1 MKASSLP
8 MFTLWSFS
16 WDWPV
21 LSNWIK
27 NSAQGNYRWSWH
39 GLSSG
44 HTSSPKITCQI
55 KKIIKKK
62 NYCSYCHWLFWLSF
76 CSAENIFRYY
86 IFKNKQ
92 VKIEKKHFFYT
103 AIRYLFTYIN
113 KNTSFALDCQASQNI
128 HQFEKKIVDQQR
140 GDVQNCDQIL
150 LFCVKL
156 FWKQCKSKVLV

>member
-8 MFTLWSFS
+8 MFTLWSIS

-27 NSAQGNYRWSWH
+27 ISAQGNYRWSWH

-76 CSAENIFRYY
+76 CSAENIFKYY

-92 VKIEKKHFFYT
+92 VKIEKKTIFST
-103 AIRYLFTYIN
+103 LP
-113 KNTSFALDCQASQNI
+113 LDSCLHISI
-128 HQFEKKIVDQQR
+128 EIPVLHLTVRRLKISISLKK
-140 GDVQNCDQIL
+140 
-150 LFCVKL
+150 K
-156 FWKQCKSKVLV
+156 